1 LSNYPSWLCSLYL
14 TDKKVLGIG
23 DASGMFPVDS
33 ERKQFRQD
41 LLKRFN
47 TLFQNLGYS
56 QDINDM
62 LPNVIVAGEIAGYLT
77 KTGAK
82 LIDPNG
88 ELEPGCPMC
97 APESDAATGMVAT
110 NSV

>member
-1 LSNYPSWLCSLYL
+1 
-14 TDKKVLGIG
+14 
-23 DASGMFPVDS
+23 MFPVDS

-56 QDINDM
+56 QDISDM

-77 KTGAK
+77 KQALNSSTQ
-82 LIDPNG
+82 
-88 ELEPGCPMC
+88 
-97 APESDAATGMVAT
+97 MVNWNQGVQCVHQNQMLQQAWWQRIA
-110 NSV
+110 